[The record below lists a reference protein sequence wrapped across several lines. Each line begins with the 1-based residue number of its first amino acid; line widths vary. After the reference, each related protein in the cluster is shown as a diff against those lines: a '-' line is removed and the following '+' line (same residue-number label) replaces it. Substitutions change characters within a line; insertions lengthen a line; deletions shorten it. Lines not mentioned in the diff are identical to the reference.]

1 MRVRLTRPS
10 RDASAVAVSG
20 VRLTR
25 RSRDAGA
32 VAVSGVRLTCR
43 SRDAD
48 AVAVSGV
55 RLTRRSR
62 DADAVAAD
70 GGVRFSLLVSGDST
84 RDMAVLPRVENQ
96 SLNAHQPRISR
107 DVTVNNRRHIPL

>member
-10 RDASAVAVSG
+10 RDASGVAVSG

-48 AVAVSGV
+48 AIAVSGV

-62 DADAVAAD
+62 DAVAAD
-70 GGVRFSLLVSGDST
+70 GGVRFSLLVSGDIA
-84 RDMAVLPRVENQ
+84 RDMAKGGESKVKLLVE
-96 SLNAHQPRISR
+96 SKKKEEE
-107 DVTVNNRRHIPL
+107 